1 MKDLKA
7 AVAVFCTACICA
19 EVLIQLTQQ
28 TRARRCI
35 KAVAGLYII
44 AALLRAVPGL
54 ATQSASVELPGG
66 TQADFGSFAQ
76 NVLEQTAQSLE
87 ETLQNTIRAETGCSV
102 RLQIKL
108 QQTQTGVAA
117 AAVQVAAKEPA
128 EESNRGLA
136 LSPEQRAEIETLLR
150 GQLGAVAI
158 SFAGEE
164 GAT

>member
-19 EVLIQLTQQ
+19 EMLVQLTQQ

-35 KAVAGLYII
+35 KAVAGLYIV
-44 AALLRAVPGL
+44 AALLRALPGL
-54 ATQSASVELPGG
+54 AAQSTGVELPGG
-66 TQADFGSFAQ
+66 TQADFGTFTQ

-87 ETLQNTIRAETGCSV
+87 ETLQNTIRADTGCNV
-102 RLQIKL
+102 RLEITLRQK
-108 QQTQTGVAA
+108 QTGVAA
-117 AAVQVAAKEPA
+117 AAVQVAAEESA
-128 EESNRGLA
+128 EESNMGLE

-150 GQLGAVAI
+150 GQLGAGAI

-164 GAT
+164 GET

>member
-35 KAVAGLYII
+35 KAVAGLYIV

-54 ATQSASVELPGG
+54 AAQSTGAELPGG
-66 TQADFGSFAQ
+66 TQADFGSFTQ

-87 ETLQNTIRAETGCSV
+87 ETLQSAIYADTGCSV
-102 RLQIKL
+102 RLKITL
-108 QQTQTGVAA
+108 RQTQTGVAA
-117 AAVQVAAKEPA
+117 ATVQVAA
-128 EESNRGLA
+128 EESTEILG